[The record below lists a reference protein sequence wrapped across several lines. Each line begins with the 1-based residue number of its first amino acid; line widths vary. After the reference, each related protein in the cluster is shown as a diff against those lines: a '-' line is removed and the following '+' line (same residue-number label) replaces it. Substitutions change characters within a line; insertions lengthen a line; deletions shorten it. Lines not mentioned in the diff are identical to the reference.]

1 MMEKGDSDGYQ
12 EECGKDGGDLQD
24 HSGRP
29 YYLPGPFFESFLEM
43 GLYRP
48 GRGLSPDGFRRV
60 LTMKR
65 IHAEGLQQE
74 IESSF
79 FYALKRSDDESSPWC
94 EDSVG
99 INCPAEDA

>member
-1 MMEKGDSDGYQ
+1 
-12 EECGKDGGDLQD
+12 
-24 HSGRP
+24 
-29 YYLPGPFFESFLEM
+29 
-43 GLYRP
+43 
-48 GRGLSPDGFRRV
+48 
-60 LTMKR
+60 MKR